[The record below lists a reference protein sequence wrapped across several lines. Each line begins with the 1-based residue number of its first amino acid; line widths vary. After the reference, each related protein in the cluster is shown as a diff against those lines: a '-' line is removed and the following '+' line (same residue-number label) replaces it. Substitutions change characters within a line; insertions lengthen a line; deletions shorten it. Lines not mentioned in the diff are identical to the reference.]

1 MSKIFY
7 IEDIFIDFVQRVQ
20 MGGFDVQFQDISPI
34 NSFYDKV
41 SSGQQLTSNQGSYL
55 LKILDKYKK
64 LSALAGFDYEDTLSN
79 SHWKLPFRTL
89 DLSKRIY
96 IEKNEKGKLEICL
109 KFPYQLKTEF
119 EKEIDVNLPGSG
131 RVSHWDS
138 ENKVRRLSFYDF
150 NLINLFEFA
159 SRHNFEID
167 ESFMCA
173 MADVEEIWQ
182 HEEDI
187 KPYYNIVN
195 NYIELSNENH
205 SVTEFFDSNSTGDIN
220 SDLFL
225 LKSMGLMYVG
235 KGQST
240 VERIASSPNN
250 TFWIKNNHQFL
261 DLYKSVGGKVV
272 IILDRTAKLLNW
284 IQDFV
289 RDAEQFGIPREEIKV
304 CFRDS
309 KDSDTGLNEWVKLAG
324 VGGKVEN
331 GSIFIFEHRPA
342 KWLFKENL
350 DVKIVVTN
358 NLYPH
363 TNQITKDW
371 LDSHPCVVYLG
382 DIKPSEQKGKNIVEL

>member
-1 MSKIFY
+1 MSKISY
-7 IEDIFIDFVQRVQ
+7 IEDIFIEFARVAET
-20 MGGFDVQFQDISPI
+20 GVLGVQFQDLSPI

-55 LKILDKYKK
+55 LKILEKYKK
-64 LSALAGFDYEDTLSN
+64 ISAMAGFDYEDRLSN
-79 SHWKLPFRTL
+79 SHWKLSFRTL
-89 DLSKRIY
+89 DLSKKIFV
-96 IEKNEKGKLEICL
+96 EKNDKGKLEICL
-109 KFPYQLKTEF
+109 KFPYQLKSEF
-119 EKEIDVNLPGSG
+119 EKEIDLNLPGSG
-131 RVSHWDS
+131 RVSYWDQ

-150 NLINLFEFA
+150 NLINLYEF
-159 SRHNFEID
+159 SCKHNFEID

-182 HEEDI
+182 NEENI
-187 KPYYNIVN
+187 KPTYSTVN
-195 NYIELSNENH
+195 NFIELSNENH
-205 SVTEFFDSNSTGDIN
+205 SVREFFDSRSSGEIN
-220 SDLFL
+220 NDLFL
-225 LKSMGLMYVG
+225 LKSMGLLYVG

-240 VERIASSPNN
+240 IERIAASPNN
-250 TFWIKNNHQFL
+250 TFWIKNNQQFL
-261 DLYKSVGGKVV
+261 DLYKAVGGKVV

-289 RDAEQFGIPREEIKV
+289 RDAEQTGISRDEIKV

-309 KDSDTGLNEWVKLAG
+309 KESDTGLNQWVKLAG

-331 GSIFIFEHRPA
+331 GSIFIFEHKPA

-350 DVKIVVTN
+350 DVKIIVTN

-363 TNQITKDW
+363 TNQITRDW
-371 LDSHPCVVYLG
+371 LESHPCVIYLG